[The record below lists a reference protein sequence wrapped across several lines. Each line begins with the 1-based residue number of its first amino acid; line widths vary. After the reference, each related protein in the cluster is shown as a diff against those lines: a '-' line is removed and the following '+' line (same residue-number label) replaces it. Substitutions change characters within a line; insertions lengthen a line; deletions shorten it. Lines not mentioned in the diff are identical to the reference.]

1 MSEYEYDPS
10 TEGYDLI
17 IWAREIKEFEARISK
32 STDIE
37 EIGRLNR
44 GIAWRKKKLQ
54 EVKP

>member
-10 TEGYDLI
+10 TESYDLI